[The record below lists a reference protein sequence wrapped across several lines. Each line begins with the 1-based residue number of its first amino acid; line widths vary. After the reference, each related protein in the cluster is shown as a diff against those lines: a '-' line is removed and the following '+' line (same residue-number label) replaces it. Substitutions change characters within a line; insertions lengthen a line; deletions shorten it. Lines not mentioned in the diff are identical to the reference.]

1 MMSKS
6 FYSDMK
12 YRVVVCEMSDGM
24 DKEEKLE
31 PEELIR
37 EKEKLD
43 REREGICVELLR
55 LQVDL
60 LRRLTKIMKGETQR
74 LQRIIS
80 EFEQFEQKE
89 RGKKLPDLSIVE
101 NQLPSLELAI
111 NVAESSVNVLEEYA
125 NSLRRRL
132 GKEGK

>member
-1 MMSKS
+1 MSKS
-6 FYSDMK
+6 FYSDK
-12 YRVVVCEMSDGM
+12 SIGIVVCEMSDGM
-24 DKEEKLE
+24 DEEEKLE
-31 PEELIR
+31 IEELVR

-43 REREGICVELLR
+43 REEERIYVEMLG
-55 LQVDL
+55 LQVDI
-60 LRRLTKIMKGETQR
+60 LRRLTKIMKGETQK
-74 LQRIIS
+74 LQKTIS

-111 NVAESSVNVLEEYA
+111 NVAESSVKVLEEYA

>member
-1 MMSKS
+1 
-6 FYSDMK
+6 
-12 YRVVVCEMSDGM
+12 MSDGM